1 MPKTFKFLRFTGKKA
16 IALLALTIVLSVAVV
31 GGTLAFIITKTNALT
46 NIFTP
51 AKVDISIDGNE
62 VENTGDIPVY
72 VRVAVVANWV
82 EKDANGNVV
91 AIHSTTP
98 TVNIAMSDSNWVLG
112 SDGFYYY
119 KLPVATNVS
128 VTPVTSVTATSAAP
142 SSDYTLQ
149 VQVLSSAIQSTPTS
163 AVINV
168 WTAVTGVDANGN
180 LIVATAGN

>member
-51 AKVDISIDGNE
+51 AKVDINIDGNE

-98 TVNIAMSDSNWVLG
+98 TVNIAMSSNWVLG

-119 KLPVATNVS
+119 KLPVAAGDKI
-128 VTPVTSVTATSAAP
+128 TPVENVTSDAAP

-168 WTAVTGVDANGN
+168 WTAVTGVEANGN